1 MKTTLRTPLSKVRG
15 LGAAGKGPVHFMQ
28 QRGTAVALAI
38 LLPWFALSLIF
49 GTDGSHASVT
59 DWLAH
64 PLNAAVTLLTMI
76 TGIYHMRLGVDEV
89 INDYLHKPGTK
100 LAAFLA
106 NTFIPL
112 GLAVLAGLSVLKIF
126 AGA

>member
-1 MKTTLRTPLSKVRG
+1 MKSTMRTPLGKVRG
-15 LGAAGKGPVHFMQ
+15 LGASGKGPIHFMQ
-28 QRGTAVALAI
+28 QRGTAVALAL
-38 LLPWFALSLIF
+38 LLPWFALSVIF
-49 GTDGSHASVT
+49 GTDGSYDSVT
-59 DWLAH
+59 RWLAH
-64 PLNAAVTLLTMI
+64 PVNAAVTLLTVI
-76 TGIYHMRLGVDEV
+76 TGIYHMRLGLDEV

-112 GLAVLAGLSVLKIF
+112 GLAVMAGLAVLKLY